1 VATNYPGTLDGTA
14 NVGGGV
20 EPEAVTA
27 LDDSTSGHPTHSGL
41 HQNLGD
47 AVQQLETK
55 VGIGASTPS
64 ANQVLACASGS
75 TSTWSDSPSVANLTL
90 SADLT
95 AVGATLSGDLSA
107 VNATLSGNLNSREVD
122 DLALMVNNGDV
133 GYDGRKITV
142 SATEPTSPTPDTGDL
157 WIEIA

>member
-1 VATNYPGTLDGTA
+1 MATNYPTSLDATTD
-14 NVGGGV
+14 VGGGT

-27 LDDSTSGHPTHSGL
+27 LDDSTSGHPTHAGL

-55 VGIGASTPS
+55 VGIGSSTPS
-64 ANQVLACASGS
+64 ANQVLACTSGS

-95 AVGATLSGDLSA
+95 A

-142 SATEPTSPTPDTGDL
+142 SANQPTSPAPDTGDL

>member
-1 VATNYPGTLDGTA
+1 MATNYPGTLDGTA

-41 HQNLGD
+41 HQNVGD

-55 VGIGASTPS
+55 VGVGASTPS

-95 AVGATLSGDLSA
+95 AV
-107 VNATLSGNLNSREVD
+107 NATLSGNLNSREVD
-122 DLALMVNNGDV
+122 DLALMVNNCDV

-142 SATEPTSPTPDTGDL
+142 SATEPTSPTPDTCDL
-157 WIEIA
+157 WIEIV

>member
-1 VATNYPGTLDGTA
+1 VATNYPATLDGTA

-95 AVGATLSGDLSA
+95 AV
-107 VNATLSGNLNSREVD
+107 NATLSGNLNSREVD

>member
-1 VATNYPGTLDGTA
+1 VATNYPGTLDDTA

-27 LDDSTSGHPTHSGL
+27 LDDSSSGHPTHSGL

-47 AVQQLETK
+47 AVQQLEAK
-55 VGIGASTPS
+55 LGIGGSTPT

-95 AVGATLSGDLSA
+95 A

>member
-1 VATNYPGTLDGTA
+1 VATNYPATLDGTA

-41 HQNLGD
+41 HQNVGD

-95 AVGATLSGDLSA
+95 A

>member
-1 VATNYPGTLDGTA
+1 MATNYPGTLDDTA

-27 LDDSTSGHPTHSGL
+27 LDDSSSGHPTHSGL

-47 AVQQLETK
+47 AVQQLEAK
-55 VGIGASTPS
+55 LGIGGSTPT

-107 VNATLSGNLNSREVD
+107 VNATLSGTLNNVD
-122 DLALMVNNGDV
+122 PDNFANMTDSSTA
-133 GYDGRKITV
+133 GRKITV
-142 SATEPTSPTPDTGDL
+142 GTTAPTANRTIGDL
-157 WIEIA
+157 FVEIV

>member
-1 VATNYPGTLDGTA
+1 VATNYPGTLDDTA

-27 LDDSTSGHPTHSGL
+27 LDDSSSGHPTHSGL
-41 HQNLGD
+41 HQNVGD

-95 AVGATLSGDLSA
+95 A

>member
-1 VATNYPGTLDGTA
+1 MATNYPGTLDGTA

-27 LDDSTSGHPTHSGL
+27 LDDSSSGHPTHSGL

-75 TSTWSDSPSVANLTL
+75 TSTWSDSPAVANLTL
-90 SADLT
+90 SGTLNGVDPDNFANMTDST
-95 AVGATLSGDLSA
+95 GA
-107 VNATLSGNLNSREVD
+107 
-122 DLALMVNNGDV
+122 
-133 GYDGRKITV
+133 GRKITV
-142 SATEPTSPTPDTGDL
+142 KASPAPTSPSVGDL
-157 WIEIA
+157 WVEIA

>member
-1 VATNYPGTLDGTA
+1 MATNYPATLDGTA

-55 VGIGASTPS
+55 VGVGASTPS

-75 TSTWSDSPSVANLTL
+75 TSTWSDSPAVANLTL
-90 SADLT
+90 SGTLNGVDPDNFANMTDST
-95 AVGATLSGDLSA
+95 GA
-107 VNATLSGNLNSREVD
+107 
-122 DLALMVNNGDV
+122 
-133 GYDGRKITV
+133 GRKITV
-142 SATEPTSPTPDTGDL
+142 KASPAPTSPSVGDL
-157 WIEIA
+157 WVEIA

>member
-27 LDDSTSGHPTHSGL
+27 LDDSSSGHPTHSGL

-47 AVQQLETK
+47 AVQQLEAK
-55 VGIGASTPS
+55 LGIGGSTPT

-75 TSTWSDSPSVANLTL
+75 SSTWSDSPSVANLTL

-95 AVGATLSGDLSA
+95 AV
-107 VNATLSGNLNSREVD
+107 NATLSGNLNSREVD
-122 DLALMVNNGDV
+122 DFALMVNNGDV
-133 GYDGRKITV
+133 GYTGRKITV
-142 SATEPTSPTPDTGDL
+142 SATQPPGNPAPNTGDL
-157 WIEIA
+157 WIEIV

>member
-1 VATNYPGTLDGTA
+1 MATNYPTSLDATTD
-14 NVGGGV
+14 VGGGT

-27 LDDSTSGHPTHSGL
+27 LDDSTSGHPTHAGL

-47 AVQQLETK
+47 AVQQIETK
-55 VGIGASTPS
+55 VGVGSSTPS

-75 TSTWSDSPSVANLTL
+75 TSAWTDSPSIANI
-90 SADLT
+90 
-95 AVGATLSGDLSA
+95 
-107 VNATLSGNLNSREVD
+107 TLSGNLNSKEAD

-133 GYDGRKITV
+133 GYDGRRITV
-142 SATEPTSPTPDTGDL
+142 SANVPTSPAPNTGDL